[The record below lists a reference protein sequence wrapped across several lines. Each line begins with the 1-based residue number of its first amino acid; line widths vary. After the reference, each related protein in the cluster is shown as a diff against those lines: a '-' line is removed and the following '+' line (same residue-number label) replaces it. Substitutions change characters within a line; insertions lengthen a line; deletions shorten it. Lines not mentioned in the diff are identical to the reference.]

1 MDLMT
6 IQDKLA
12 HNQYMKAEEF
22 WADFKL
28 MFNNCYNFNP
38 SATTVWCVDLSGGV
52 GRPLISIKFQLTVA
66 VQGLRQRARKG
77 VRQKVAA
84 TSHCRGN

>member
-12 HNQYMKAEEF
+12 HNQYMKADEF

-28 MFNNCYNFNP
+28 MFNNCYSFNP
-38 SATTVWCVDLSGGV
+38 PGTTVWCV
-52 GRPLISIKFQLTVA
+52 
-66 VQGLRQRARKG
+66 
-77 VRQKVAA
+77 
-84 TSHCRGN
+84 N